1 MLVFAV
7 TVLVITAA
15 FIPISVLVTRYSSQQ
30 ASTATTA
37 TSTFVPTMANETFQ
51 FVGARIVNLANADA
65 VAVNATY
72 TNNLSQP
79 LSAMVVGVAYPAQAE
94 YGPGAGGKLLGPGC
108 CPIVRSYSTIGS
120 VFASAKVSAGSR
132 EEVSTSLVFSS
143 LNATGIY
150 WVRLSAVSL
159 NGTTTLSPI
168 SYVLLETA
176 GAVEAVSY
184 GGTGACGGQ
193 EDVGPIFA
201 DSGNGEIYVAN
212 SGTDAISVL
221 NGYTGRLVAT
231 ISLPDLG
238 GQLSFSND
246 STKGELYVSGQDPSK
261 IYAIDTSTNYLIGE
275 VACDSTQGSTVARVD
290 GKVFFILQFANS
302 PISVFDTSTNTVI
315 ANITGVQ
322 APVWSGYIS
331 GNNELYIETYN
342 QTVFA
347 IDLSNYH
354 VVAKI
359 PIPYEYNSNFL
370 YNPANGVLYT
380 VTNGVPQNAGNSS
393 PATTDYLLMINT
405 TSNTLLDTKITLPS
419 LGFFPVLYN
428 PSNGEIYL
436 YDGSNTLV
444 AVNTTKDTI
453 VASIPVKG
461 MDVPLVIESPYIFYD
476 SGTGNVYATTDLV
489 QENGTTGLLE
499 ISGKTNAVI
508 SQVTLTGLGFGN
520 DLAFDSNNHVL
531 FGIGYYSN
539 VLMVNLSSG
548 ALVATTVLGTCSFST
563 PIP

>member
-1 MLVFAV
+1 VLVFAV

-30 ASTATTA
+30 SSTATTA
-37 TSTFVPTMANETFQ
+37 TSTFVPTIANETFQ
-51 FVGARIVNLANADA
+51 FVGAGIVNLASADA

-79 LSAMVVGVAYPAQAE
+79 LSAMVVGVAYPAQAQ
-94 YGPGAGGKLLGPGC
+94 YGPEVGGKLLGPGC

-120 VFASAKVSAGSR
+120 ISASATVSAGSR

-150 WVRLSAVSL
+150 WVKLSAVSL
-159 NGTTTLSPI
+159 NGTTILSPI

-176 GAVEAVSY
+176 GAAEAVDG

-201 DSGNGEIYVAN
+201 DSGNGEIYIAN

-221 NGYTGRLVAT
+221 NGSTGRLVAT

-238 GQLSFSND
+238 QLSFFNYS
-246 STKGELYVSGQDPSK
+246 SKGELYVAGQDSSK
-261 IYAIDTSTNYLIGE
+261 IYAIDTSTNYLVGE
-275 VACDSTQGSTVARVD
+275 VAGDSTHGSTVARVD
-290 GKVFFILQFANS
+290 GKIFFIPQFANT

-331 GNNELYIETYN
+331 GNNELYVEIYN
-342 QTVFA
+342 QAVFA
-347 IDLSNYH
+347 IDLSDYH

-370 YNPANGVLYT
+370 YDPANGVLYT

-405 TSNTLLDTKITLPS
+405 TSNTLVDTNITFPS
-419 LGFFPVLYN
+419 LGFIPVLYN
-428 PSNGEIYL
+428 PRTG
-436 YDGSNTLV
+436 
-444 AVNTTKDTI
+444 K
-453 VASIPVKG
+453 SI
-461 MDVPLVIESPYIFYD
+461 F
-476 SGTGNVYATTDLV
+476 
-489 QENGTTGLLE
+489 TTG
-499 ISGKTNAVI
+499 
-508 SQVTLTGLGFGN
+508 
-520 DLAFDSNNHVL
+520 
-531 FGIGYYSN
+531 
-539 VLMVNLSSG
+539 
-548 ALVATTVLGTCSFST
+548 ATPWSR
-563 PIP
+563 